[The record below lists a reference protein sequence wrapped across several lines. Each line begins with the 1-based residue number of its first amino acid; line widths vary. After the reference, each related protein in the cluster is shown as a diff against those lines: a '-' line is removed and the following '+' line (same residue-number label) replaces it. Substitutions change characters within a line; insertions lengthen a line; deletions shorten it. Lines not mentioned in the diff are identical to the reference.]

1 MQVRYLGGKKGHF
14 RMKGPL
20 TGVVYCIPGTG
31 KKIPEGM
38 DPKDC
43 LGFKGR
49 NGLCSLKEYELV
61 N

>member
-1 MQVRYLGGKKGHF
+1 
-14 RMKGPL
+14 MKGPL

-31 KKIPEGM
+31 RLIHGGM

-43 LGFKGR
+43 VGAKGKS
-49 NGLCSLKEYELV
+49 GLCALKEYEVV